1 MNHSDI
7 QSRMANYLDGEL
19 SLDSRALFDAHLDQ
33 CTPCSTELTEMRDTI
48 RMLRTLPNPEPPESF
63 VADVMKRIDEGEA
76 QPDWFGRVLEQLSK
90 IFVPRFAI
98 PATAVAAA
106 LTLTFMTGDL
116 NMRTPDPT
124 SRPGQ
129 LEVAGLSLDSQSNSR
144 TTVQGR
150 TTQSR
155 DRAQVPV
162 RVAASHKVQ
171 GSSLP
176 TARAQTVRVARV
188 QPSLGQGLAAPNRD
202 ASAGSFLFQVSNS
215 QMGPLRRQ
223 PRETDF
229 AGRMM
234 LMNRFSQGVGPYLG
248 ASAAPPMSLGA
259 TTTTSLTTART
270 GARGQNLQPVAVSR
284 SGASLSASTDADGPT
299 LSLEERRNQELDS
312 RLAFLIEDP
321 TGFAERQAETSL
333 AARELWLQQ
342 LAARAEELGEVERV
356 MSALEG
362 SGDRNSLSLARD
374 FDTALKQNR
383 ASWAS
388 AGAKSEGE

>member
-1 MNHSDI
+1 
-7 QSRMANYLDGEL
+7 MADYLDGEL
-19 SLDSRALFDAHLDQ
+19 PLDSRALFDAHLDQ
-33 CTPCSTELTEMRDTI
+33 CSPCSTELAEMRDTI
-48 RMLRTLPNPEPPESF
+48 RMLRTLPYPEPPESF
-63 VADVMKRIDEGEA
+63 VADVMKRIDEGEGQA
-76 QPDWFGRVLEQLSK
+76 DWFGRLLEQLSQ

-116 NMRTPDPT
+116 NLRTLDPT

-129 LEVAGLSLDSQSNSR
+129 LEVAGFALDSQSAA
-144 TTVQGR
+144 QGR
-150 TTQSR
+150 ASQLR
-155 DRAQVPV
+155 ERVQVPV
-162 RVAASHKVQ
+162 RVVANRMDQ

-176 TARAQTVRVARV
+176 TARAETMRVARA
-188 QPSLGQGLAAPNRD
+188 QQWLGQGLAAPNRD
-202 ASAGSFLFQVSNS
+202 ASAGSFLFRISSDQL
-215 QMGPLRRQ
+215 GPMRRQ

-234 LMNRFSQGVGPYLG
+234 LMNGFSQGVGPYLG

-259 TTTTSLTTART
+259 TSTTLRT

-284 SGASLSASTDADGPT
+284 TAATFGADAGADDSAFSP
-299 LSLEERRNQELDS
+299 EERRNQELDA
-312 RLAFLIEDP
+312 RLAFLIQDP
-321 TGFAERQAETSL
+321 TGFAMRQAETSL

-362 SGDRNSLSLARD
+362 SGDRNSLNLARD

-388 AGAKSEGE
+388 AEAKPEGK

>member
-1 MNHSDI
+1 VNHSDI
-7 QSRMANYLDGEL
+7 QSRMADYLDGEL
-19 SLDSRALFDAHLDQ
+19 PLDSRALFDAHLDQ
-33 CTPCSTELTEMRDTI
+33 CSPCSTELAEMRDTI
-48 RMLRTLPNPEPPESF
+48 RMLRTLPYPEPPESF
-63 VADVMKRIDEGEA
+63 VADVMKRIDEGEGQA
-76 QPDWFGRVLEQLSK
+76 DWFGRLLEQLSQ

-116 NMRTPDPT
+116 NLRTLDPT

-129 LEVAGLSLDSQSNSR
+129 LEVAGFALDSQSAA
-144 TTVQGR
+144 QGR
-150 TTQSR
+150 ASQLR
-155 DRAQVPV
+155 ERVQVPV
-162 RVAASHKVQ
+162 RVVANRMDQ

-176 TARAQTVRVARV
+176 TARAETMRVARA
-188 QPSLGQGLAAPNRD
+188 QQWLGQGLAAPNRD
-202 ASAGSFLFQVSNS
+202 ASAGSFLFRISSDQL
-215 QMGPLRRQ
+215 GPMRRQ

-234 LMNRFSQGVGPYLG
+234 LMNGFSQGVGPYLG

-259 TTTTSLTTART
+259 TSTTLRT

-284 SGASLSASTDADGPT
+284 TAATFGADAGADDSAFSP
-299 LSLEERRNQELDS
+299 EERRNQELDA
-312 RLAFLIEDP
+312 RLAFLIQDP
-321 TGFAERQAETSL
+321 TGFAMRQAETSL

-362 SGDRNSLSLARD
+362 SGDRNSLNLARD

-388 AGAKSEGE
+388 AEAKPEGK

>member
-7 QSRMANYLDGEL
+7 QSRMADYLDGEL
-19 SLDSRALFDAHLDQ
+19 PLDSRALFDAHLDQ
-33 CTPCSTELTEMRDTI
+33 CSPCSTELAEMRDTI
-48 RMLRTLPNPEPPESF
+48 RMLRTLPYPEPPESF
-63 VADVMKRIDEGEA
+63 VADVMKRIDEGEGQA
-76 QPDWFGRVLEQLSK
+76 DWFGRLLEQLSQ

-116 NMRTPDPT
+116 NLRTLDPT

-129 LEVAGLSLDSQSNSR
+129 LEVAGFALDSQSAA
-144 TTVQGR
+144 QGR
-150 TTQSR
+150 ASQLR
-155 DRAQVPV
+155 ERVQVPV
-162 RVAASHKVQ
+162 RVVANRMDQ

-176 TARAQTVRVARV
+176 TARAETMRVARA
-188 QPSLGQGLAAPNRD
+188 QQWLGQGLAAPNRD
-202 ASAGSFLFQVSNS
+202 ASAGSFLFRISSDQL
-215 QMGPLRRQ
+215 GPMRRQ

-234 LMNRFSQGVGPYLG
+234 LMNGFSQGVGPYLG

-259 TTTTSLTTART
+259 TSTTLRT

-284 SGASLSASTDADGPT
+284 TAATFGADAGADDSAFSP
-299 LSLEERRNQELDS
+299 EERRNQELDA
-312 RLAFLIEDP
+312 RLAFLIQDP
-321 TGFAERQAETSL
+321 TGFAMRQAETSL

-362 SGDRNSLSLARD
+362 SGDRNSLNLARD

-388 AGAKSEGE
+388 AEAKPEGK